1 MNKKILSII
10 LASSTLFSLAA
21 CNSIGLK
28 PTSQPTTAATTVTV
42 TTQQSETETTET
54 EETSETEETTTESE
68 ETTTEATSETKA
80 TETKASET
88 TSETTAKPT
97 PKPIGKTTVTNAY
110 KRTFKSKDSGK
121 FTTKYPK
128 VTIKGVSTSAINKE
142 IANKFGPIAKKNDSV
157 VKYSYYIGKK
167 YVSIFV
173 TVNLEAGKD
182 GSDYY
187 VYNVSRETGKK
198 LTKKQMLNLLGM
210 KESAFKSKVT
220 NGITNWWRNNIKNY
234 KTDKTANKQYK
245 TATGT
250 KSVNSALPFVNSK
263 GKKCFLLRQMKAPTQ
278 SGNNDIYATI

>member
-42 TTQQSETETTET
+42 TTQPSETETTET
-54 EETSETEETTTESE
+54 EETSEPEETTTESE

-110 KRTFKSKDSGK
+110 SRTFKVSNQKY
-121 FTTKYPK
+121 TTKYPK
-128 VTIKGVSTSAINKE
+128 ITIKGVSTTAINKE
-142 IANKFGPIAKKNDSV
+142 IANKFGPIAKKNASV

-167 YVSIFV
+167 YASIFV
-173 TVNLEAGKD
+173 TVNLDAGKD
-182 GSDYY
+182 GCEYY

-220 NGITNWWRNNIKNY
+220 NGITNWWKKNIKNY
-234 KTDKTANKQYK
+234 KTDKTANTQYK
-245 TATGT
+245 TAIGT

-278 SGNNDIYATI
+278 MAKNDIYATI

>member
-42 TTQQSETETTET
+42 TTQPSETETTET
-54 EETSETEETTTESE
+54 EETSEPEETTTESE
-68 ETTTEATSETKA
+68 ETTTEATS
-80 TETKASET
+80 ETKASET

-110 KRTFKSKDSGK
+110 SRTFKVSKQK
-121 FTTKYPK
+121 YTTKYPK
-128 VTIKGVSTSAINKE
+128 ITIKGVSTTAINKE
-142 IANKFGPIAKKNDSV
+142 IANKFGPIAKKNASV

-167 YVSIFV
+167 YASIFV
-173 TVNLEAGKD
+173 TVNLDAGKD
-182 GSDYY
+182 GCEYY

-220 NGITNWWRNNIKNY
+220 NGITNWWKNNIKNY
-234 KTDKTANKQYK
+234 KTDKKYK
-245 TATGT
+245 TAIGT